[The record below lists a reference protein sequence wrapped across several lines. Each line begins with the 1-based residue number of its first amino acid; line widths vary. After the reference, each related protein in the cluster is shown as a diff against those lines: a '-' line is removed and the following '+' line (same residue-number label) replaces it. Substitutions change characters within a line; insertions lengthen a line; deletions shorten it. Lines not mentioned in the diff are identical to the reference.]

1 MQAQELP
8 SGSRRWCSPLQCH
21 LFDLL
26 LHVFR
31 IAPLQHCQTQD
42 GAVDIVFIQSI
53 PFSLKKKMLF
63 PLPTMQLQSELRVCH
78 VSSS

>member
-53 PFSLKKKMLF
+53 PFSLKKNA
-63 PLPTMQLQSELRVCH
+63 
-78 VSSS
+78 VSITHNATSVRASGVSC